1 MATVMGETLQFLQQG
16 HHLSS
21 SGRESP
27 SSDSDQETLPVDV
40 NNIKIVK
47 QQEMFIWN
55 PQYEV
60 TRENREL
67 TLNILLHYRSG
78 MSASSPS
85 NHLICT

>member
-60 TRENREL
+60 RRVIVK
-67 TLNILLHYRSG
+67 ILLNMFLYFRNG
-78 MSASSPS
+78 MNASSPS
-85 NHLICT
+85 NLLICT